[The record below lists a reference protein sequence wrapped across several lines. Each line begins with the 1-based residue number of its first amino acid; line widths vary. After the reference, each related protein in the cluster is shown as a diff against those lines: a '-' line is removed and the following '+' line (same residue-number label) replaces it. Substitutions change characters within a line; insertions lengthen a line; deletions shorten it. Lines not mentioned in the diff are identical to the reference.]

1 MKKKVKKILKITAVV
16 FLCLSIIGIIALTA
30 ISRHIVSRTRSRII
44 SPEEA
49 ARLQDIDCIIVLGCG
64 VRPDNT
70 PSHMLEDRLKTGI
83 ALFESNAAPKLLMSG
98 DHGRK
103 DYDEV
108 NVMKNFAMKN
118 GIASSDI
125 FMDHAG
131 FSSYETIYRAKE
143 IFKVKRA
150 IIVTQEYHLY
160 RTLYLAEALG
170 LEAYGVSADLRT
182 YRGQFERD
190 LRELL
195 ARSKDF
201 ISAKTKPEP
210 KYLGESIPINGDGDI
225 TNG

>member
-30 ISRHIVSRTRSRII
+30 ISRHIVNRTRSRII

-83 ALFESNAAPKLLMSG
+83 SLYESQVAPKLLMSG

-182 YRGQFERD
+182 YRGQLERD

>member
-1 MKKKVKKILKITAVV
+1 MKKMVKKILKITAVV

-30 ISRHIVSRTRSRII
+30 ISRHIVSRIRSRII

-83 ALFESNAAPKLLMSG
+83 SLYGSQVAPKLLMSG

-131 FSSYETIYRAKE
+131 FSSYETVYRAKE

-170 LEAYGVSADLRT
+170 IEAYGVSADLRT
-182 YRGQFERD
+182 YRGQFGRD

-201 ISAKTKPEP
+201 ISARTKPEP

>member
-30 ISRHIVSRTRSRII
+30 ISRHIVSRPRSRII

-182 YRGQFERD
+182 YRGQLERD

>member
-1 MKKKVKKILKITAVV
+1 MKILKRI
-16 FLCLSIIGIIALTA
+16 IIAVLCICIA
-30 ISRHIVSRTRSRII
+30 G
-44 SPEEA
+44 A
-49 ARLQDIDCIIVLGCG
+49 AAVFGIDLYVRKSTEKYILPFADAGEGYDCVLVLGCAVWG
-64 VRPDNT
+64 DR

-83 ALFESNAAPKLLMSG
+83 SLYESQVAPKLLMSG

-182 YRGQFERD
+182 YRGQLERD